1 LDGEA
6 AREAVGSHID
16 RYLRKDYY
24 FLMGN
29 FHDKHLHI
37 CFRVGAVILLSLLV
51 SCQHTVSPLTNQP
64 AAGVNQPSESPAS
77 SPELEKS
84 VTELITELPFLEKGE
99 RLGLLRAWTRVPQHD
114 NYRAA
119 KATEFENPFLTH
131 EYGEMAGAYG
141 LAALV
146 VDKTRD
152 ADRFSL
158 VIFVRRPANRYD
170 LYWIYRNMDLSKYR
184 MSRAS
189 GDIFVDYP
197 LEDGTNGVCEIQ
209 WNRKQRRW
217 SCKSV

>member
-1 LDGEA
+1 
-6 AREAVGSHID
+6 
-16 RYLRKDYY
+16 
-24 FLMGN
+24 MGN
-29 FHDKHLHI
+29 YPDKHLHTG
-37 CFRVGAVILLSLLV
+37 FSVGAVILLTVLV
-51 SCQHTVSPLTNQP
+51 SCQQAVRPLSNQS
-64 AAGVNQPSESPAS
+64 AAGVSQPSK
-77 SPELEKS
+77 SPERSPEVEKS

-99 RLGLLRAWTRVPQHD
+99 RTGLSRAWTRVPQHD

-119 KATEFENPFLTH
+119 NASEFENPFLTH

-197 LEDGTNGVCEIQ
+197 RGDGTKGVCEIQ
-209 WNRKQRRW
+209 WDRKQRRW
-217 SCKSV
+217 SCTSV